1 MSLCV
6 VSNLGCLPTPTHN
19 KCSVYTQKYFL
30 ILYPGEP
37 FLDRHVFNTGLISR
51 LFFPTVDY
59 LIINHCLCMCVVAYD
74 DNVVSRS

>member
-51 LFFPTVDY
+51 LFFPNRGLSHHQPLFVY
-59 LIINHCLCMCVVAYD
+59 VCCGV
-74 DNVVSRS
+74 